1 VLTAKAGANSA
12 QRVDALKRSGYTLSS
27 QQFREENLMFQRI
40 CTYAIL
46 GASVYLGGCA
56 SIVNGQNQPVSIDT
70 RNDSGVVSG
79 ANCKL
84 SNNKGTWFVTTPG
97 TTTVQRSFEDLA
109 VHCTKDTQE
118 PGFASVKSSTKA
130 MAFGNIL
137 FGGPI
142 GAAVDVG
149 TGAAYDY
156 PSLITVLMGK
166 TSTIAPPAPAAAAPS
181 AAAAGTASR

>member
-1 VLTAKAGANSA
+1 MEPSLT
-12 QRVDALKRSGYTLSS
+12 
-27 QQFREENLMFQRI
+27 EEEELLFQRI
-40 CTYAIL
+40 CTCAML
-46 GASVYLGGCA
+46 GASLYLTGCA
-56 SIVNGQNQPVSIDT
+56 SIVNGQNQPVSVET
-70 RNDSGVVSG
+70 RNDSGQVAG

-97 TTTVQRSFEDLA
+97 STTVQRSYEDLA
-109 VHCTKDTQE
+109 IQCTKDAQE
-118 PGFASVKSSTKA
+118 PGIASVKSSTKP

-137 FGGPI
+137 FGGVI

-166 TSTIAPPAPAAAAPS
+166 TTTVTPPAAAAAAPAPAAPAPAAAGVAVK
-181 AAAAGTASR
+181 